1 MGWLSIVIGIVA
13 VVGAVFTG
21 GSTLAL
27 LAGGLALA
35 SAVAQQG
42 WLGGGMK
49 NFFNSSIGKDLT
61 LAASVASIGSSI
73 ANIATSGAAAAG
85 AADTAA
91 TSASSGATAAD
102 TANMGLDAAGTPN
115 ALAATDSASSV
126 AQTGAATTSAAN
138 AAAQT
143 PNQFLNSVLDP
154 TGSVG
159 NFAGS
164 AANDAEMAPG
174 AASAQA
180 TQQANAAQAASNT
193 TAATNEGGTQA
204 AAGAAGSGSPTPN
217 TPTAQAGAAAN
228 NDLSPVDTSQAAN
241 TGATNDIAGQHNIN
255 AINAA
260 PDAQPGML
268 SQAGSAIKNNPTLAL
283 AGGQAIAGLASGA
296 MQQKTMQEQI
306 AAEQW
311 ASMRW
316 TNPALAAQFQTANE
330 GLINVPGG
338 YLQRA
343 AAVRSMVSG
352 AGGTAAPGS
361 QPSSTA
367 PGSPVAPV
375 GLGPSPNGG
384 SVPVLGMN
392 ATPRAGVI

>member
-1 MGWLSIVIGIVA
+1 VA

-27 LAGGLALA
+27 LAGGLALT

-61 LAASVASIGSSI
+61 LAASVASIGSSL
-73 ANIATSGAAAAG
+73 ADVGAQAAGNAAVADMGAQEAADPAMQALQSGSGLVAGSPGAAAIDAS
-85 AADTAA
+85 TANL
-91 TSASSGATAAD
+91 GATA
-102 TANMGLDAAGTPN
+102 TA
-115 ALAATDSASSV
+115 S
-126 AQTGAATTSAAN
+126 AN

-180 TQQANAAQAASNT
+180 TQSANAAQSASNT
-193 TAATNEGGTQA
+193 TAATTEGSTQQ
-204 AAGAAGSGSPTPN
+204 AAGAAASGSPTPN
-217 TPTAQAGAAAN
+217 TPSAQAGAAAN
-228 NDLSPVDTSQAAN
+228 NDLSPVDTSQAKA
-241 TGATNDIAGQHNIN
+241 TGADNALEGQHNIN
-255 AINAA
+255 AINAT
-260 PDAQPGML
+260 PDASPGML
-268 SQAGSAIKNNPTLAL
+268 SQAGSALKANPSLAL
-283 AGGQAIAGLASGA
+283 AGGQALSGLASGA
-296 MQQKTMQEQI
+296 MQQKSMQEQI

-311 ASMRW
+311 ANMRW
-316 TNPALAAQFQTANE
+316 TNPQLAAQFQAANN
-330 GLINVPGG
+330 GPINVPGG

-343 AAVRSMVSG
+343 AAVRSMISG
-352 AGGTAAPGS
+352 SGGTATPGS
-361 QPSSTA
+361 QPSAAA
-367 PGSPVAPV
+367 PNSPVAPV
-375 GLGPSPNGG
+375 GMGASPGGG
-384 SVPVLGMN
+384 SVPVLGMS
-392 ATPRAGVI
+392 ATPRGGVV